1 MPTWEYHV
9 ATSGTLPGEISN
21 ECEIAGADGW
31 NLVSVILV
39 EAAIALPGEE
49 DELKTRLI
57 FKRKV
62 AKNKNKN

>member
-1 MPTWEYHV
+1 MPTWEYRV
-9 ATSGTLPGEISN
+9 VTSGTLPT
-21 ECEIAGADGW
+21 EIANACDTEGAGGW

-39 EAAIALPGEE
+39 EAAISLPDNPP

-62 AKNKNKN
+62 SKNKN

>member
-9 ATSGTLPGEISN
+9 ASSGTLPGEISN
-21 ECEIAGADGW
+21 ECEKAGADGW

-39 EAAIALPGEE
+39 EAAISLPGDPE
-49 DELKTRLI
+49 DEMKTRLI

-62 AKNKNKN
+62 AKNRN

>member
-1 MPTWEYHV
+1 M
-9 ATSGTLPGEISN
+9 PGEISN

-39 EAAIALPGEE
+39 EPVIALPGEE

-62 AKNKNKN
+62 AKDKNKN

>member
-9 ATSGTLPGEISN
+9 ASSGTLPGEISS
-21 ECEIAGADGW
+21 ECEKAGADGW

-39 EAAIALPGEE
+39 EAAISLPGDPE
-49 DELKTRLI
+49 DEMKTRLI

-62 AKNKNKN
+62 AKNRN